1 MILCLHFVSINK
13 YFDLKYKDGCR
24 IDLAILA
31 DGVVL
36 NENVELGRG
45 CILGPG
51 VIIAART
58 TIPAN
63 TRLMSSPLEDDFNQD
78 DSTTN

>member
-1 MILCLHFVSINK
+1 M
-13 YFDLKYKDGCR
+13 
-24 IDLAILA
+24 A
-31 DGVVL
+31 DDVVL

-51 VIIAART
+51 VVIAAGT

-63 TRLMSSPLEDDFNQD
+63 TRLMSSPLKDDFSQD
-78 DSTTN
+78 EGNLIIDFIETST